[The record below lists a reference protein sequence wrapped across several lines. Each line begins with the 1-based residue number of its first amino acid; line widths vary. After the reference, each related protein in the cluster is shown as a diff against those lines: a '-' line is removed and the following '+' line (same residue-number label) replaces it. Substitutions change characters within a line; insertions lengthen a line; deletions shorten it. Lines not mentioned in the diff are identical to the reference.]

1 MTTPPAS
8 RDKSAQSTQELIGRL
23 RAGDD
28 GARDALFARFLP
40 VLRRWGRGRLPV
52 WARGTADT
60 DDLVQVTLLRAFH
73 QLGRLEVEREGAFLA
88 YLRQALVNGIRD
100 EIRRTVRRP
109 SAVELDAVHEE
120 LASAE
125 RSLVEA
131 AIGAELL
138 ARYVRALETLTRE
151 EQEVVILNVEFG
163 YRHAELAEALGA
175 PSANAARMRAAR
187 ALARLAEAMG
197 GREPGP

>member
-1 MTTPPAS
+1 MRTPDAAS
-8 RDKSAQSTQELIGRL
+8 PESTQELIARL
-23 RAGDD
+23 REGDD
-28 GARDALFARFLP
+28 SAREILCARYLP

-52 WARGTADT
+52 WARGSADT
-60 DDLVQVTLLRAFH
+60 DDLVQVTLLRALK
-73 QLGRLEVEREGAFLA
+73 QLDRLEVEREGAFLA

-109 SAVELDAVHEE
+109 VAVELDPE

-125 RSLVEA
+125 HSPVEA

-138 ARYVRALETLTRE
+138 GRYERALATLTRE

-187 ALARLAEAMG
+187 ALARLAEAMAE
-197 GREPGP
+197 REEAP

>member
-1 MTTPPAS
+1 MTNPPAPNPE
-8 RDKSAQSTQELIGRL
+8 STQELIGRV
-23 RAGDD
+23 REGDD
-28 GARDALFARFLP
+28 SARETLFARYLP

-60 DDLVQVTLLRAFH
+60 DDLVQVTLLRALNH
-73 QLGRLEVEREGAFLA
+73 LGRLEVEREGAFLA
-88 YLRQALVNGIRD
+88 YLRQALVNGLRD

-109 SAVELDAVHEE
+109 VAVELDPE

-125 RSLVEA
+125 RSPVET

-138 ARYVRALETLTRE
+138 ARYERALATLTRE
-151 EQEVVILNVEFG
+151 EQEAVILNVEFG
-163 YRHAELAEALGA
+163 YRHTELAEALGA

-187 ALARLAEAMG
+187 ALARLADAMG
-197 GREPGP
+197 GREDPP